1 MVKCLLM
8 KTFGDWLENEMND
21 RGWRPVDLANKARIS
36 RGSLS
41 NIINDLRR
49 PGPDICRAIAN
60 ALQVPPEKVF
70 RQAGLLPPKP
80 ETEEKLEE
88 AMHLFQQLGE
98 DQRKYVLQTLRALA
112 KGNK

>member
-1 MVKCLLM
+1 M
-8 KTFGDWLENEMND
+8 KTFGDWLENEMNN

-80 ETEEKLEE
+80 ETDERLEK
-88 AMHLFQQLGE
+88 AMHLFQQLSPE
-98 DQRKYVLQTLRALA
+98 KQQFVLDALQTWVERDEDSTP
-112 KGNK
+112 